1 MQQRR
6 APSWLLLALLLW
18 LAHALG
24 YLVHE
29 YAHSFTA
36 WALGCKANPLALDYG
51 RLSFQNVALL
61 SDVDENVDYRSI
73 FSAKKGHLVS
83 LVAVAGVLLGNG
95 LFYAVSR
102 AAYALAKRRG
112 RRGVGL
118 FAFLFCLMNVGNFWC
133 YVPIRTFTTHAD
145 MATLESGLHLSP
157 WWILALLGFPFA
169 IAVLHFF
176 ARVLP
181 DARHFVLHD
190 EAGPGVALT
199 ALSSFVVFAFFGSAG
214 LAGYGEVSHWMSV
227 FSASVLFPLA
237 LVLCWPRKTLP
248 PAGSRPLPDEVR
260 R

>member
-6 APSWLLLALLLW
+6 VPCWLSLALLLW

-51 RLSFQNVALL
+51 HLSFQNVALL
-61 SDVDENVDYRSI
+61 SDVDENVDYRPI
-73 FSAKKGHLVS
+73 FSAGKGYLAS

-95 LFYAVSR
+95 IFYAVSR
-102 AAYALAKRRG
+102 AAYAVAKERG

-118 FAFLFCLMNVGNFWC
+118 FAFLFCMMNVGNFWC

-145 MATLESGLHLSP
+145 MATLASGLRISP
-157 WWILALLGFPFA
+157 WWTLAVLGIPFTAA
-169 IAVLHFF
+169 ILHFF
-176 ARVLP
+176 TRLLP
-181 DARHFVLHD
+181 DARRFVLHD
-190 EAGPGVALT
+190 EAGPGVALM

-214 LAGYGEVSHWMSV
+214 LVGYGEVSHRMSV
-227 FSASVLFPLA
+227 FSACVLFPLA
-237 LVLCWPRKTLP
+237 LVLCWPRRTPHAAEL
-248 PAGSRPLPDEVR
+248 
-260 R
+260 